1 MEWIK
6 TSDRLPEPWITVLV
20 SGGIAYHN
28 PEANTWH
35 SRTGNDTGKI
45 IEWPVNDWAV
55 LPSPYDLPEEIDIT
69 KTMYPSDMVKAGKCV
84 NPSDGKICELPAGTW
99 TGHCHECGM
108 PILAGVFCMSCKDS
122 EKWMRAALA
131 ADEPKRTCTLPF
143 SPEDVKNGLPVQLP
157 KPPTTL
163 EAQAIIL
170 AAEALIRALSCMT
183 SNYDNGRSK
192 AIATIGEALLHDA
205 KEAGIL

>member
-1 MEWIK
+1 MDKKMEWIK

-20 SGGIAYHN
+20 AGGIAYHN
-28 PEANTWH
+28 PESNTWH

-69 KTMYPSDMVKAGKCV
+69 KTMYPSDMMKAGKCV
-84 NPSDGKICELPAGTW
+84 NPSDGKICELP
-99 TGHCHECGM
+99 
-108 PILAGVFCMSCKDS
+108 
-122 EKWMRAALA
+122 
-131 ADEPKRTCTLPF
+131 
-143 SPEDVKNGLPVQLP
+143 

-163 EAQAIIL
+163 EARAIIL

-183 SNYDNGRSK
+183 SDYDNGRSK

>member
-20 SGGIAYHN
+20 AGGIAYHN

-69 KTMYPSDMVKAGKCV
+69 KTMYPSDMMQYDS
-84 NPSDGKICELPAGTW
+84 PPFAGT
-99 TGHCHECGM
+99 
-108 PILAGVFCMSCKDS
+108 L
-122 EKWMRAALA
+122 
-131 ADEPKRTCTLPF
+131 
-143 SPEDVKNGLPVQLP
+143 
-157 KPPTTL
+157 PPTPTNTT
-163 EAQAIIL
+163 AQAMVRCM
-170 AAEALIRALSCMT
+170 ASLIRALSVFYRD
-183 SNYDNGRSK
+183 SDGGDAELQKIVRVLEGD
-192 AIATIGEALLHDA
+192 AHDM
-205 KEAGIL
+205 GIL